1 MEISNNKVASEASKN
16 NVNPEQKNLKQAE
29 KKESLKDSK
38 TLES

>member
-16 NVNPEQKNLKQAE
+16 SANPEQKNIKQAE

>member
-16 NVNPEQKNLKQAE
+16 SLNPEQKNLKLAE
-29 KKESLKDSK
+29 KKESLKNSK